1 MSYTKLPVLLYHSIS
16 QNMASNEIDAFEFE
30 KQISYLKNN
39 NYESVSINQIKP
51 NTKNQIILTFD
62 DGYKDIIS
70 IVLPILKKY
79 NFKAICFI
87 VSNHIGQYNLWDVKN
102 HNYKKKELLNKTDIF
117 EWLKNGMMIGSHSHN
132 HLDLTKLDKNSL
144 EDEVLFKSSFFL

>member
-16 QNMASNEIDAFEFE
+16 ENIVSNEIDSFEFE

-51 NTKNQIILTFD
+51 NTKKQIILTFD

-87 VSNHIGQYNLWDVKN
+87 VSNHIGQYNLWDVNN

-117 EWLKNGMMIGSHSHN
+117 EWLKNGMMIGSHGHN
-132 HLDLTKLDKNSL
+132 HLDLTKLDKRL
-144 EDEVLFKSSFFL
+144 IRR